1 MKNLK
6 VYIPTCDPHLFAIE
20 GFAYFFNKYWGD
32 DFEVKILGFSQPD
45 FELPSNFEFIS
56 MAEEQVGRS
65 KGWSN
70 YIIDFFESIDD
81 EHFIFGI
88 DDFYMARPFDRE
100 VYETLLK
107 EIDDEKVGRIDL
119 QPSIQ
124 HARNP
129 EDVSV
134 YKDFGDFKILELRQ
148 RSATSF
154 IYRITGQ
161 MSIWNRKYFLKNLQR
176 DWSVHDWEI
185 IGGRSAEGDGYK
197 ILGSADRWCV
207 KKIELISD
215 NAYRGKLNVLG
226 MREEDINK
234 VKELY
239 GDRPEEIGNFKQE
252 WTDRDWLTL
261 IYGD

>member
-1 MKNLK
+1 MKNLN
-6 VYIPTCDPHLFAIE
+6 VYIPTCDPHLFVIE

-32 DFEVKILGFSQPD
+32 DFNVKVLGFSEPD
-45 FELPSNFEFIS
+45 FELPPNFEFIS
-56 MAEEQVGRS
+56 MAKEQVGRS

-107 EIDDEKVGRIDL
+107 EISDEKVGRIDL

-124 HARNP
+124 HCRNP

-134 YKDFGDFKILELRQ
+134 YKEFDDFKILELRQ
-148 RSATSF
+148 ISVTSF
-154 IYRITGQ
+154 IFRITGQ
-161 MSIWNRKYFLKNLQR
+161 FSIWNREYFLKNIQR
-176 DWSVHDWEI
+176 DWTVHQWEL
-185 IGGRSAEGDGYK
+185 IGGKLAEGDGYK
-197 ILGSADRWCV
+197 ILGTADRWCA
-207 KKIELISD
+207 KKIELVSD
-215 NAYRGKLNVLG
+215 NQYPGKLNVFG

-239 GDRPEEIGNFKQE
+239 SNRPEEIGNFKTE
-252 WTDRDWLTL
+252 RAMDI
-261 IYGD
+261 IYGE